1 MVTDPSGTVP
11 PSAPR
16 PPAWD
21 RVVDRSFLRRDPR
34 AVAPALLNKL
44 LVRRDGGPAAWPA
57 AGPSAGSA
65 GPSAPVGADAP
76 ASAGLRVGRI
86 VEVEAYC
93 GAADP
98 GSHAYRGMTPRNRTM
113 FGPPGGLYVYFT
125 YGMHWCANVV
135 CGDEGEGVAVLL
147 RALAP
152 VAGLEAMFAAR
163 PRARRE
169 RDLCS
174 GPAKLCQAF
183 GLDGSF
189 DGADLVTADRG
200 VWLADDGT
208 PPPAHPHQTTRI
220 GLSAGAEHPWRWC
233 VPGDV
238 NVSGTAGHRGPV

>member
-1 MVTDPSGTVP
+1 VL
-11 PSAPR
+11 
-16 PPAWD
+16 
-21 RVVDRSFLRRDPR
+21 DRSFLRRDPR
-34 AVAPALLNKL
+34 VVAPELLGKV
-44 LVRRDGGPAAWPA
+44 LVREDGEG
-57 AGPSAGSA
+57 
-65 GPSAPVGADAP
+65 DA
-76 ASAGLRVGRI
+76 RVGRI

-93 GAADP
+93 GPADP

-152 VAGLEAMFAAR
+152 LAGVDAMYAAR

-174 GPAKLCQAF
+174 GPAKLCQAL

-200 VWLADDGT
+200 VWLGDDGT
-208 PPPAHPHQTTRI
+208 PRPRRPVQTTRI
-220 GLSAGAEHPWRWC
+220 GLSAGADHPWRWC
-233 VPGDV
+233 VPGDAH
-238 NVSGTAGHRGPV
+238 VSGPARLRHPPGHPAGARER

>member
-1 MVTDPSGTVP
+1 MTGPAGADRSSG
-11 PSAPR
+11 AR
-16 PPAWD
+16 PPAFGAG
-21 RVVDRSFLRRDPR
+21 VDRSFLRRDPR
-34 AVAPALLNKL
+34 AVAPELLNKL
-44 LVRRDGGPAAWPA
+44 LVRQDSDVGA
-57 AGPSAGSA
+57 AGETG
-65 GPSAPVGADAP
+65 GVGDDA
-76 ASAGLRVGRI
+76 AGLRAGRI

-152 VAGLEAMFAAR
+152 VTGVDAMRSAR
-163 PRARRE
+163 PRARRA

-183 GLDGSF
+183 GLDGTF
-189 DGADLVTADRG
+189 DGADLVRADRG

-208 PPPAHPHQTTRI
+208 PPPAHPHQTARI
-220 GLSAGAEHPWRWC
+220 GLSAGEEHLWRWC
-233 VPGDV
+233 VPGDP
-238 NVSGTAGHRGPV
+238 NVSGTAALRGTSPPSAPGP

>member
-1 MVTDPSGTVP
+1 MSGPAIPGPSA
-11 PSAPR
+11 APR

-21 RVVDRSFLRRDPR
+21 GVVDRSFLRRDPR
-34 AVAPALLNKL
+34 EVAPALLNKL
-44 LVRRDGGPAAWPA
+44 LVRRDGGPPT
-57 AGPSAGSA
+57 GPS
-65 GPSAPVGADAP
+65 GPLGAA
-76 ASAGLRVGRI
+76 ASASGVVRVGRI

-135 CGDEGEGVAVLL
+135 CGEEGEGVAVLL

-152 VAGLEAMFAAR
+152 VAGLDAMFAAR

-174 GPAKLCQAF
+174 GPAKLCEAF
-183 GLDGSF
+183 GIDRSF

-208 PPPAHPHQTTRI
+208 PPPARPHQTTRI

-238 NVSGTAGHRGPV
+238 NVSGTARHRGPVAPEASHDV